1 MNMLCSR
8 CIKSTVSED
17 SLVVAAIFLELS
29 KCVVTPGNFFF
40 MVTRGDR
47 RVGGVSFAANFEDLF
62 LFVTTFSD
70 SLSVS
75 LSSSL
80 CLGGVD
86 KRDAINESFSA
97 VFLEAAAGAA
107 VAAAAGVAGG
117 GFFGFEATFFLIG
130 GGGILRFPFPFG
142 ILIFDNTTMDYHV
155 TFVVLLSSY
164 CQGLNVSEKLLGN
177 HGACK
182 HVAVYL
188 FASYNLYTLLQ
199 VEFIYTCYAQG
210 KELFDVI
217 VHVFS
222 TCKFYRGN
230 RNK

>member
-1 MNMLCSR
+1 MNMLCLR

-107 VAAAAGVAGG
+107 VAAAAGVARGG
-117 GFFGFEATFFLIG
+117 SFGFEATFFLIG
-130 GGGILRFPFPFG
+130 GGGILRFPFPLG
-142 ILIFDNTTMDYHV
+142 ILFFDNTTMDYHV
-155 TFVVLLSSY
+155 TFVALLSSY
-164 CQGLNVSEKLLGN
+164 CQGLNVSEKLPGN
-177 HGACK
+177 HGAW
-182 HVAVYL
+182 
-188 FASYNLYTLLQ
+188 
-199 VEFIYTCYAQG
+199 G
-210 KELFDVI
+210 M
-217 VHVFS
+217 
-222 TCKFYRGN
+222 
-230 RNK
+230 